1 LVSGSYD
8 ERQYSTAEAIG
19 YMQSTA
25 PERYNQEVVTLLA
38 EVSELLSK
46 SGEMLSDKTM
56 HTDQL
61 RKGMKL
67 SRDLISEEG
76 ILLLSA
82 DQLLDEVAIERIR
95 EIEFNLEETFDVYI
109 SQ

>member
-1 LVSGSYD
+1 
-8 ERQYSTAEAIG
+8 
-19 YMQSTA
+19 MQQTA
-25 PERYNQEVVTLLA
+25 PERYNQAVVGILA
-38 EVSELLSK
+38 EVIELMSQ
-46 SGEMLSDKTM
+46 SGEAISDKNIRTE
-56 HTDQL
+56 QL

-82 DQLLDEVAIERIR
+82 DQILDDLAIERIR
-95 EIEFNLEETFDVYI
+95 EIEFNLEEEFTVYV

>member
-1 LVSGSYD
+1 MGIL
-8 ERQYSTAEAIG
+8 E
-19 YMQSTA
+19 
-25 PERYNQEVVTLLA
+25 
-38 EVSELLSK
+38 EVSDLLGK
-46 SGEMLSDKTM
+46 SGDMLSDKTI

-82 DQLLDEVAIERIR
+82 DQLLDDIVIERIR
-95 EIEFNLEETFDVYI
+95 EIEFNLEETFEVYI
-109 SQ
+109 SD